1 MGFLPTMSHMGVKQP
16 VAPPPAQPIPPACNI
31 TWVFLVPV
39 GTRRMSSKSAKILG
53 IKKYMT
59 GLNWKRGH
67 LSGCHDGV
75 KGVYLAAIEDG
86 HLEKKSNEKKKGKRL
101 KQVG

>member
-1 MGFLPTMSHMGVKQP
+1 
-16 VAPPPAQPIPPACNI
+16 
-31 TWVFLVPV
+31 
-39 GTRRMSSKSAKILG
+39 
-53 IKKYMT
+53 MT